1 MASLRSQWP
10 DILDPSFRTIYG
22 AQQKQIPTKYTEL
35 FNVNSS
41 KKNIEKDSSASGLSK
56 LVQRSENSAIT
67 YEDEAQGYD
76 VTYTHL
82 TFSSGTSVSR
92 EMFEDDQ
99 FNVMNRKPANLAKAK
114 VRTMEQF
121 GADIFNG
128 GFTSGGANSAL
139 FTAGDAV
146 ALFSSAHTR
155 TDGGTNISNTT
166 TSDLAED
173 SLEAALVAMRSTL
186 DDKGQLIGIT
196 PDTLVIP
203 PALEKEARILLD
215 SQQRVGTANNDIN
228 PYQGSLNLV
237 VWDYLGSAAGG
248 SDTAWFI
255 LDKSSS
261 LLNWFNRTDHGLEG
275 PFYDFDTKVAKW
287 TVDARWSAGWSDWRG
302 TYGSKGDNS

>member
-1 MASLRSQWP
+1 MASLRSQWA

-22 AQQKQIPTKYTEL
+22 SQVKQIPTKYETL
-35 FNVNSS
+35 FNISSS

-56 LVQRSENSAIT
+56 LVQRSENSAIS

-92 EMFEDDQ
+92 EMFQDDQ

-114 VRTMEQF
+114 MRTIEQF
-121 GADIFNG
+121 GADIFNY
-128 GFTSGGANSAL
+128 GFTSGGGGSAL

-155 TDGGTNISNTT
+155 TDGGANQSNTT
-166 TSDLAED
+166 TADLAED
-173 SLEAALVAMRSTL
+173 SIEAVLVAMRATL
-186 DDKGQLIGIT
+186 DDKGQLQAIS
-196 PDTLVIP
+196 PDTLVVP
-203 PALEKEARILLD
+203 PALEKEARILLN
-215 SQQRVGTANNDIN
+215 STQRIGTANNDIN
-228 PYQGSLNLV
+228 PYQGALNLV

-248 SDTAWFI
+248 SDTAWFV
-255 LDKSSS
+255 LDKSAA
-261 LLNWFNRTDHGLEG
+261 LLNWFNRADNGLEG

-287 TVDARWSAGWSDWRG
+287 TVDCRWSAGWSDWRG
-302 TYGSKGDNS
+302 VYGSKGDNS